1 MFKFGPWFSVI
12 WLNTLLPSLSLTLG
26 VWQGT
31 PGGYKSEVVTPL
43 PALLL
48 TLLCS
53 QYRWAG
59 GLKGSQGLLDPSH
72 SQALSEA
79 LSTLHLLELRRRD
92 RPALG

>member
-1 MFKFGPWFSVI
+1 MAKYTVTITQPDFGCVAR
-12 WLNTLLPSLSLTLG
+12 N
-26 VWQGT
+26 
-31 PGGYKSEVVTPL
+31 PGDCKSEVVIPP

-92 RPALG
+92 RLALG